1 MRVTSRWMSPWPALA
16 RGAAAL
22 TLGALAACGGGG
34 GSSGKTEIPCSLCV
48 ATEAGTVQ
56 GVADGDVIAFR
67 GIPYA
72 APPTGELR
80 FKPPQPAAPWSGV
93 RDGSSFKSICP
104 QLQDALEAYT
114 EPGELVFN
122 ALTQSPVTI
131 YDNEDCLYL
140 NVWTPRLDRGRRP
153 VMVFIHGGAFLVGGA
168 SSPVYAG
175 AALARQDVVMVTL
188 QYRLGALGYLEL
200 GGLDPAYAGSGNN
213 GLRDQIA
220 ALAWVKRHAAAF
232 GGDPDNIT
240 VFGES
245 AGAISVSAL
254 LGTRQPQGLFRR
266 AIIQSGA
273 ASLMH
278 DRDVQRAATAQFLQP
293 DLPLKTLADLRRATT
308 RELLLQQQAV
318 LASSEAGDNLFAPA
332 VDGDLVPRD
341 PYRALAQ
348 GNARGIDLMVGATQ
362 DEMNYWAMYSI
373 DLSNMFVQDWTP
385 VPGITLPATRVMTPD
400 FKRLVDASRADGR
413 TLDDIY
419 AAWVA
424 ANNPPRGNRNESQ
437 TLELL
442 QVHDAVMI
450 QPTLRMAE
458 QQIAGQ
464 PGASTYVYRFQ
475 WKVPRSLLLSDAQ
488 DLGAVHALDLYFA
501 LGNPQALSDISA
513 PGAGGLLTNPQQA
526 AEIRALAQS
535 MSSAWVNFAR
545 TGNPN
550 GPKVP
555 PWPAY
560 DLSNRPT
567 MAWRNDEQGR
577 ITSTTINDL
586 DGSRREAW
594 AAFDFGQLQGGP
606 VAARSQARPT
616 AR

>member
-34 GSSGKTEIPCSLCV
+34 GSSGKTDIPCSLCV

-168 SSPVYAG
+168 SSPVYSG

-200 GGLDPAYAGSGNN
+200 GGLDPAYTGSGNN

-220 ALAWVKRHAAAF
+220 ALAWVRRHAAAF

-278 DRDVQRAATAQFLQP
+278 DRDVQRAATGQFLQP
-293 DLPLKTLADLRRATT
+293 DLPLKTLADLRRAST
-308 RELLLQQQAV
+308 RQLLLQQQAV
-318 LASSEAGDNLFAPA
+318 LTASDAGDNLFAPA

-400 FKRLVDASRADGR
+400 FKRLVDTSRADGR

-424 ANNPPRGNRNESQ
+424 ANNPPRGNRNERE
-437 TLELL
+437 TVELL

-560 DLSNRPT
+560 DLSTRPT

-586 DGSRREAW
+586 DSSRRTAW